1 MIAALIDFDF
11 ALFNLINQGFSNAV
25 FDYLLPLFRNKLF
38 WLPLYLVIL
47 GFLLYKLKLK
57 SLQFIVLIVL
67 TIFISDKVSSELIK
81 KTVCRTR
88 PCNELTVENK
98 IILRADCSNAYS
110 FTSSHAANHFA
121 LAHLFFLI
129 LTPVLTAKKSKKTML
144 GFVFYFWAF
153 SVAFAQVYVGVHYP
167 ADVFFGALLGLA
179 LASLTY
185 GLFKSLIKITL

>member
-11 ALFNLINQGFSNAV
+11 ALFNLINQGFSNDL

-57 SLQFIVLIVL
+57 SLQFMVLIVL

-88 PCNELTVENK
+88 PCNELTLENK
-98 IILRADCSNAYS
+98 IILRVDCSNAYS

-129 LTPVLTAKKSKKTML
+129 VPPVLTVKKSKKNML
-144 GFVFYFWAF
+144 GFIFYFWAF

-185 GLFKSLIKITL
+185 GIYKSLIKRII